1 MGALGGNLIGVID
14 TSAVIARAQGIPLRW
29 EADVPSALG
38 ISAVTL
44 SELIY
49 GVLVAPDPSVR
60 ASRLETVAQLQATT
74 SVLPITE
81 SVASKYA
88 DLRATARERG
98 RRLSAPDGL
107 IAATAKALDVPLYT
121 KDRDFDGMTGLR
133 VVQV

>member
-1 MGALGGNLIGVID
+1 M
-14 TSAVIARAQGIPLRW
+14 IARAQGAPLRW

-38 ISAVTL
+38 ISVVTL

-60 ASRLETVAQLQATT
+60 TARLETVSRLQAST

-88 DLRATARERG
+88 ELRATAREGG
-98 RRLSAPDGL
+98 RKLPAPDGL

-121 KDRDFDGMTGLR
+121 KDRGFDGMAGLK